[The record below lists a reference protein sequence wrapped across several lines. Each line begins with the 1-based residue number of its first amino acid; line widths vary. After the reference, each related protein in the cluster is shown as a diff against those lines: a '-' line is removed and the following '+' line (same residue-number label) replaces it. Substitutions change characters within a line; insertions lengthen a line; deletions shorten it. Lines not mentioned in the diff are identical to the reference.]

1 MAEKYKP
8 NKLLD
13 KAPYDDGRAEPEYPW
28 VGGSQDHLG
37 NRVIT
42 YADPEKP
49 DQAFVERIKYDGS
62 FTINEANGLKNEFN
76 KEVRSYTSGG
86 DSHNTDGQKAVY
98 GQSNFNLAFKQDVG
112 FTAGGT
118 TYKGSGEKEI
128 GGSAQGSF
136 QNDTGGN
143 TYKTSNGDMIS
154 EHTGHI
160 HSHNDGDNVQ
170 STTGTRYEI
179 VNEGEYA
186 IHVQGGNMDTRVES
200 GKLQLYSG
208 DAMVVNT
215 ASTMKMIS
223 TGAMSINSTAT
234 MIVGA
239 TGDVT
244 IESKSKLTLKVGG
257 SSIEISSGGI
267 KLVGARIDLN

>member
-1 MAEKYKP
+1 
-8 NKLLD
+8 
-13 KAPYDDGRAEPEYPW
+13 
-28 VGGSQDHLG
+28 
-37 NRVIT
+37 
-42 YADPEKP
+42 
-49 DQAFVERIKYDGS
+49 
-62 FTINEANGLKNEFN
+62 
-76 KEVRSYTSGG
+76 
-86 DSHNTDGQKAVY
+86 
-98 GQSNFNLAFKQDVG
+98 
-112 FTAGGT
+112 
-118 TYKGSGEKEI
+118 
-128 GGSAQGSF
+128 
-136 QNDTGGN
+136 
-143 TYKTSNGDMIS
+143 
-154 EHTGHI
+154 
-160 HSHNDGDNVQ
+160 
-170 STTGTRYEI
+170 
-179 VNEGEYA
+179 
-186 IHVQGGNMDTRVES
+186 MDTRVES